1 MRDVNTLYRTC
12 IYNRLSEDEPS
23 DSKRVQDIVKIK
35 ILFIIHTN
43 KFTTYIHEQYFTY
56 SKHCYMFRY
65 IFIIFRQCYP
75 STVIILQ
82 ISFRLQTQYNQY
94 IKMFTYVIVTVDD
107 KIQSTKIWA
116 VNCCNYSTW
125 KLLAWW
131 LYIQSGPSYRCEPYF
146 GVSCVRVC
154 NSDF

>member
-1 MRDVNTLYRTC
+1 MMPSTCFEPEGSSSGGRVCIQLWYRGFHMYRYKQSSRQKCVMRDVNTVYRTC

-35 ILFIIHTN
+35 ILFIIQTN

-75 STVIILQ
+75 STVLILQ

-94 IKMFTYVIVTVDD
+94 IKMFTYVIV
-107 KIQSTKIWA
+107 KLMIK
-116 VNCCNYSTW
+116 YS
-125 KLLAWW
+125 L
-131 LYIQSGPSYRCEPYF
+131 
-146 GVSCVRVC
+146 
-154 NSDF
+154 